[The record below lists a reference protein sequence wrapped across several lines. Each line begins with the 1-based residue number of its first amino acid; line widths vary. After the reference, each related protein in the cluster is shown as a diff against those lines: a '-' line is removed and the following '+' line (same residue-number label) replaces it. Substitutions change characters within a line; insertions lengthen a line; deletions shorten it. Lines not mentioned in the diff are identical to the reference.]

1 MALDGFNA
9 GLGECLSSPF
19 VIETAATCLD
29 GVESFVGGVD
39 ENCHAGK
46 QLLVIQR
53 GRGKKK
59 VLDVDLEGVA
69 QIELDLCNTTYCIA
83 VGVVLDAV
91 LRHAPRNRRG
101 NGS

>member
-1 MALDGFNA
+1 MNSTSESQKTRVSNKQPTGDALSPYAGARGRRIGESSIQNAGTGVALDGFNA

-53 GRGKKK
+53 GRGK
-59 VLDVDLEGVA
+59 
-69 QIELDLCNTTYCIA
+69 
-83 VGVVLDAV
+83 
-91 LRHAPRNRRG
+91 
-101 NGS
+101 